1 METMSQSMEAS
12 KTVNNVKDRLA
23 DAEAQN
29 LSNNR
34 LLFAVDEKFDGEGRN
49 WQLNKRSIWFNQGG
63 EKHRLKSKDWSSWKW
78 ANTYNCETIPVQWSG
93 NGPKKGSTKG
103 YELRNKPKSHAI
115 LAKRKKV
122 TSIVLEKRKEEKAIF
137 MVWDKLYEDGALWKK
152 NEIAGGVAML
162 SQRR

>member
-49 WQLNKRSIWFNQGG
+49 
-63 EKHRLKSKDWSSWKW
+63 
-78 ANTYNCETIPVQWSG
+78 
-93 NGPKKGSTKG
+93 
-103 YELRNKPKSHAI
+103 
-115 LAKRKKV
+115 
-122 TSIVLEKRKEEKAIF
+122 
-137 MVWDKLYEDGALWKK
+137 
-152 NEIAGGVAML
+152 
-162 SQRR
+162 